1 MIQGGRSAGDGFTAL
16 CAELL
21 EALSDLLEGFLWGS
35 DGVRRPAVEK
45 PCDLQMMFFVF
56 RGDEAGFFFL
66 GELLFQGSRLLLPQF
81 PGGTAG
87 G

>member
-1 MIQGGRSAGDGFTAL
+1 MIQGGRSAGDSFTAL
-16 CAELL
+16 RAELL
-21 EALSDLLEGFLWGS
+21 EALSYLLEGFLWGS

-66 GELLFQGSRLLLPQF
+66 DELLFQRSRLLLP
-81 PGGTAG
+81 
-87 G
+87 